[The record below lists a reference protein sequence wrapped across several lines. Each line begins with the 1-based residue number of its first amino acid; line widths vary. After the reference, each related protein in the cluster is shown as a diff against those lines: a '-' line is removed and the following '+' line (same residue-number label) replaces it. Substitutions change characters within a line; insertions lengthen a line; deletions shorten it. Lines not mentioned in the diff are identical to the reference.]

1 VLHPATQL
9 PPTHPARP
17 PLDHTGGIAVAGEPE
32 TTVDGRVIDNPLSG
46 ERIVIRASAAQTGG
60 QLLAFDLFL
69 PPGGHVPARHVHP
82 QQEERFTVLD
92 GRMRFQL
99 GRRSHVLQAGESVAV
114 PAGTAHWFGNP
125 GPGQARTLVEVRPAL
140 RMQELLE
147 ASQLMSQRSH
157 LPGTRLPS
165 PSALARILLEF
176 HSELSVPH
184 VPPFVLR
191 SFLTP
196 LVWLSRVCR

>member
-1 VLHPATQL
+1 V
-9 PPTHPARP
+9 
-17 PLDHTGGIAVAGEPE
+17 AVASEPE
-32 TTVDGRVIDNPLSG
+32 TTVDGRIIDNPLSG
-46 ERIVIRASAAQTGG
+46 ERIVIRTSGAETDG

-82 QQEERFTVLD
+82 RQEEHFTVLD
-92 GRMRFQL
+92 GRMRFQF
-99 GRRSHVLQAGESVAV
+99 GRRNIVLSKGETLQV

-125 GPGQARTLVEVRPAL
+125 GPGLTHALVEVRPAL

-147 ASQLMSQRSH
+147 ASQRMSQRSH
-157 LPGTRLPS
+157 LPGTHLPS

-184 VPPFVLR
+184 VPPLVLR

-196 LVWLSRVCR
+196 LVWLSRVCDTGS